1 MTNWNDHAFEQ
12 GSDKTM
18 KNKETHVPDTSI
30 NIQRGQAIVL
40 IAMGFIMLLAFTG
53 LVVDVA
59 RVFVT
64 RGELRRA
71 VDAAGLAATSQFRQ
85 GATPDKIVNAAY
97 DLVATH
103 GIVSPTVKVETC
115 DLGLPTIANAE
126 LCPPPGQPKRK
137 LVRVTA
143 SAEVPM
149 LFLQIVGVPN
159 VQVSGENMSEAAS
172 VEAVLILDN
181 SESQSYNFTALPEP
195 YASHCNQTKINDI
208 YACLNGGTLEDGT
221 TVNGC
226 NKETITD
233 PNPNYPALTRGICQ
247 PFRKTKEAAYAFI
260 KRLYPGYDRVA
271 IINFNENA
279 SQLVPLTGNL
289 DGAPGSAID
298 LINNMDVFVSP
309 NKASQPNPNGHV
321 LCNSDTPPADFWKCG
336 SSNISEGLIYANN
349 VFANASNPP
358 RQDALW
364 VTLLLVDGAANR
376 APLNT
381 GLAWSD
387 PQYGVCPLLERTTPL
402 KCRDADS
409 NTRHHPADVGPGFG
423 LYDADDYAR
432 DAGDQLGLNP
442 DKFGSPLPGG
452 KPAGVL
458 IYTIALGKNSVCSN
472 GNYTPPGGGG
482 AATCTNPNPV
492 YGDPDAAEQLL
503 RYIADVGDD
512 GDPTTGPCLDRSPPF
527 RDPATEWDAS
537 GRSDDAGLGLQC
549 GNYYFAPDADEL
561 ERIFLEIA
569 GRIFTRI
576 SG

>member
-1 MTNWNDHAFEQ
+1 
-12 GSDKTM
+12 M
-18 KNKETHVPDTSI
+18 KENAHPLDNTSTTT
-30 NIQRGQAIVL
+30 QRGQAIVL
-40 IAMGFIMLLAFTG
+40 IAMGFVMLLAFTG

-71 VDAAGLAATSQFRQ
+71 VDAAGLAATAQFRQ
-85 GATPDKIVNAAY
+85 GATPEKIVNAAH

-103 GIVSPTVKVETC
+103 GVVSATVTVETC
-115 DLGLPTIANAE
+115 DLGAPTIKNDG
-126 LCPPPGQPKRK
+126 LCPPTGQPKRK

-159 VQVSGENMSEAAS
+159 VQISGENTSEAAS
-172 VEAVLILDN
+172 VEAVLVLDN
-181 SESQSYNFTALPEP
+181 SESQSYNFAALPEP
-195 YASHCNQTKINDI
+195 YASKCSQTKINDV

-221 TVNGC
+221 TVTGC
-226 NKETITD
+226 NNETITD
-233 PNPNYPALTRGICQ
+233 PNPAYPKLTRGICQ

-271 IINFNENA
+271 IVNFNENA
-279 SQLVPLTGNL
+279 NNLVPLTGDLEGNS
-289 DGAPGSAID
+289 GSAIEM
-298 LINNMDVFVSP
+298 INAMNVYVSP
-309 NKASQPNPNGHV
+309 SNASQPNPTGHI
-321 LCNSDTPPADFWKCG
+321 LCDLTTAYGPDFWKCG

-349 VFANASNPP
+349 VFGNTSNPP

-409 NTRHHPADVGPGFG
+409 NSRHKPDDVGPGFG

-432 DAGDQLGLNP
+432 DAADQLGLNP
-442 DKFGSPLPGG
+442 DKFASPLPGG

-472 GNYTPPGGGG
+472 GTYTPPGGGG
-482 AATCTNPNPV
+482 AARCDNPNPV

-503 RYIADVGDD
+503 RYVADIGDD
-512 GDPTTGPCLDRSPPF
+512 GDPTTGPCLDRAPPF
-527 RDPATEWDAS
+527 RDPVTKWDPS

-549 GNYYFAPDADEL
+549 GNYYFAPDANEL

>member
-1 MTNWNDHAFEQ
+1 MNKNAQPLEQ
-12 GSDKTM
+12 
-18 KNKETHVPDTSI
+18 TS
-30 NIQRGQAIVL
+30 NTSQRGQAIVL

-85 GATPDKIVNAAY
+85 GATPEKIINSAY
-97 DLVATH
+97 NLIVTH
-103 GIVSPTVKVETC
+103 GIPTPVVTVEACNRDGT
-115 DLGLPTIANAE
+115 LGTIINNDG
-126 LCPPPGQPKRK
+126 LCPPAGQPKRK
-137 LVRVTA
+137 LIRVTA
-143 SAEVPM
+143 TAEVPM

-159 VQVSGENMSEAAS
+159 VQISGENISEAAS
-172 VEAVLILDN
+172 VEAVLVLDN
-181 SESQSYNFTALPEP
+181 SESQSYDFSGLPGSLATT
-195 YASHCNQTKINDI
+195 YASCNQSNIDDM
-208 YACLNGGTLEDGT
+208 YACLNGGTLSNGT
-221 TVNGC
+221 TVIGC
-226 NKETITD
+226 NNETIPD
-233 PNPNYPALTRGICQ
+233 PNANFPLLTRGICQ

-271 IINFNENA
+271 IVNFNENA
-279 SQLVPLTGNL
+279 NLLVPLTGDLEGN
-289 DGAPGSAID
+289 AGSAINQ
-298 LINNMDVFVSP
+298 INDMNVFVAP
-309 NKASQPNPNGHV
+309 RNASQPNPNGHI
-321 LCNSDTPPADFWKCG
+321 LCTASISNGPDFWKCG

-349 VFANASNPP
+349 VFGDTSNPP

-376 APLNT
+376 APLNNA
-381 GLAWSD
+381 LAWSD
-387 PQYGVCPLLERTTPL
+387 PQYGVCPDSERNDPYYRQ

-409 NTRHHPADVGPGFG
+409 NTRHKPDDVGPGFG

-432 DAGDQLGLNP
+432 DAADQLGLDP
-442 DKFGSPLPGG
+442 ERFASPLPGG

-458 IYTIALGKNSVCSN
+458 IYTIALGRNSVCSN
-472 GNYTPPGGGG
+472 GTYTPPGVGGQ
-482 AATCTNPNPV
+482 AICDSPNPQF
-492 YGDPDAAEQLL
+492 GDSDAAEQLL
-503 RYIADVGDD
+503 RYIADIGDD
-512 GDPTTGPCLDRSPPF
+512 GSPVTGPCLDRAAPY
-527 RDPATEWDAS
+527 RDASTKWDAS

-549 GNYYFAPDADEL
+549 GNYYFAPSASEL

>member
-1 MTNWNDHAFEQ
+1 MN
-12 GSDKTM
+12 
-18 KNKETHVPDTSI
+18 KNAQPLDQTS
-30 NIQRGQAIVL
+30 NTSQRGQAIVL

-85 GATPDKIVNAAY
+85 GARPEKIVNSAY
-97 DLVATH
+97 NLVVTH
-103 GIVSPTVKVETC
+103 GIAAPVVTVETC
-115 DLGLPTIANAE
+115 DLGAPTIDNPD
-126 LCPPPGQPKRK
+126 LCPPAGKPKRK

-143 SAEVPM
+143 TAEVPM
-149 LFLQIVGVPN
+149 LFLQIVGVPS
-159 VQVSGENMSEAAS
+159 VQISGENMSEAAT
-172 VEAVLILDN
+172 VEAVLVLDN
-181 SESQSYNFTALPEP
+181 SESQSYNFAALPEP
-195 YASHCNQTKINDI
+195 YASKCHQTKINDI

-221 TVNGC
+221 TITGC
-226 NKETITD
+226 NNENITD
-233 PNPNYPALTRGICQ
+233 INPSYPKLIRGICQ

-271 IINFNENA
+271 IVNFNENA
-279 SQLVPLTGNL
+279 NNLVPLTGDLEGN
-289 DGAPGSAID
+289 AGSAIEM
-298 LINNMDVFVSP
+298 INAMNVYVSP
-309 NKASQPNPNGHV
+309 SNASQPNPNGHV
-321 LCNSDTPPADFWKCG
+321 LCYSGTDPGDFWKCG

-376 APLNT
+376 APLNNA
-381 GLAWSD
+381 LAWSD
-387 PQYGVCPLLERTTPL
+387 PQYGVCPDSERNVPL

-409 NTRHHPADVGPGFG
+409 NTRHKPDDVGPSFG

-432 DAGDQLGLNP
+432 DAADQLGMDP
-442 DKFGSPLPGG
+442 DSFTSPLGG

-472 GNYTPPGGGG
+472 GTYTPPGGGG
-482 AATCTNPNPV
+482 AATCINPNPV

-503 RYIADVGDD
+503 RYVADVGDD
-512 GDPTTGPCLDRSPPF
+512 GSPVTGPCLDRTPPY
-527 RDPATEWDAS
+527 RNAS
-537 GRSDDAGLGLQC
+537 TGMEPDGRGDDAGLGLQC
-549 GNYYFAPDADEL
+549 GNYYFAPEASEL

>member
-1 MTNWNDHAFEQ
+1 MN
-12 GSDKTM
+12 
-18 KNKETHVPDTSI
+18 NKLTQLQDTST
-30 NIQRGQAIVL
+30 NTQRGQAIVL
-40 IAMGFIMLLAFTG
+40 IAFGFIMLLAFTG

-85 GATPDKIVNAAY
+85 GATGAKIVNAAY

-103 GIVSPTVKVETC
+103 GIFSPTVTVETC
-115 DLGLPTIANAE
+115 DLAGTAINSE
-126 LCPPPGQPKRK
+126 LCPPSGQPKRK

-149 LFLQIVGVPN
+149 LFLQLIGINN
-159 VQVSGENMSEAAS
+159 VDVAGENMSEAAS
-172 VEAVLILDN
+172 VEAVLVLDN
-181 SESQSYNFTALPEP
+181 SESQSYDFAGLPGSLAAQ
-195 YASHCNQTKINDI
+195 YASCNQSNINDI
-208 YACLNGGTLEDGT
+208 YACLNGGTLSNGT
-221 TVNGC
+221 TVLGC
-226 NKETITD
+226 NNEIIPD
-233 PNPNYPALTRGICQ
+233 PNPNYPALARGICQ

-260 KRLYPGYDRVA
+260 KRLYQGYDRVA
-271 IINFNENA
+271 IINFNERANNA
-279 SQLVPLTGNL
+279 VPLTGNL
-289 DGAPGSAID
+289 DGGAGSAID
-298 LINNMDVFVSP
+298 LINNMNVYVSP
-309 NKASQPNPNGHV
+309 GNASQPNPNGHV
-321 LCNSDTPPADFWKCG
+321 LCNSATAPEDFWKCG

-349 VFANASNPP
+349 VFGNVSNPP

-381 GLAWSD
+381 GLTWSD
-387 PQYGVCPLLERTTPL
+387 PQYGVCPLSERTTPL

-409 NTRHHPADVGPGFG
+409 NTRHKPDDLVGFG

-432 DAGDQLGLNP
+432 DAAEQLGLDP
-442 DKFGSPLPGG
+442 ERFVSPLPGG

-458 IYTIALGKNSVCSN
+458 MYTIALGKNSVCSN
-472 GNYTPPGGGG
+472 GAYTPPGGGG
-482 AATCTNPNPV
+482 AATCTGSNPV

-503 RYIADVGDD
+503 RYVADIGDD
-512 GDPTTGPCLDRSPPF
+512 GNPTTGPCLDRAAPY
-527 RDPATEWDAS
+527 RDATTKWDPD
-537 GRSDDAGLGLQC
+537 GRADDAGLGLQC
-549 GNYYFAPDADEL
+549 GNYYFAPDANEL